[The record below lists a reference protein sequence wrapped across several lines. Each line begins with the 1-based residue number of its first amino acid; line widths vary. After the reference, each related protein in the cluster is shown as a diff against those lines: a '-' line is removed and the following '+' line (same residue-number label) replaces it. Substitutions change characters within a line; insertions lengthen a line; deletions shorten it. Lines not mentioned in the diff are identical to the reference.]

1 MSRRPE
7 VGQRMIYNLAGSRM
21 GPGLM
26 ALANR
31 LPLPISRLAVRV
43 GGHTMSG
50 HTLDRLLALLFWKF
64 SVLEG
69 YERRLVRQFV
79 QPGMCAV
86 DIGANVGLYT
96 LLLAECVGDQGRVWA
111 FEPEPAAFCR
121 LQANVDR
128 NGYGERVTTVGRAVS
143 RFTGGG
149 TLYLSESNQGDHAL
163 HERHGR
169 ARASV
174 PVQMVS
180 LDDFFSPGQPVDFL
194 KVDAQGAEALVV
206 QGAERVLL
214 EQPRV
219 RLLLEF
225 SPEGLR
231 MAGSSSAELLALLRG
246 CGLTLEHVDSAHQS
260 LVRIY
265 VDDGDVEL
273 CAGSSET
280 SILAWK

>member
-1 MSRRPE
+1 M
-7 VGQRMIYNLAGSRM
+7 
-21 GPGLM
+21 
-26 ALANR
+26 
-31 LPLPISRLAVRV
+31 
-43 GGHTMSG
+43 
-50 HTLDRLLALLFWKF
+50 
-64 SVLEG
+64 
-69 YERRLVRQFV
+69 
-79 QPGMCAV
+79 
-86 DIGANVGLYT
+86 
-96 LLLAECVGDQGRVWA
+96 WA
-111 FEPEPAAFCR
+111 FEPEPAACCR

-163 HERHGR
+163 HERPGS

-174 PVQMVS
+174 PIQIVS

-214 EQPRV
+214 EQPHV
-219 RLLLEF
+219 CLLLEF
-225 SPEGLR
+225 WPEGIR
-231 MAGSSSAELLALLRG
+231 MAGSSSGELPAALRR
-246 CGLTLEHVDSAHQS
+246 CGLIVEHVDSARQS
-260 LVRIY
+260 LVRIGA
-265 VDDGDVEL
+265 DEGDVEL